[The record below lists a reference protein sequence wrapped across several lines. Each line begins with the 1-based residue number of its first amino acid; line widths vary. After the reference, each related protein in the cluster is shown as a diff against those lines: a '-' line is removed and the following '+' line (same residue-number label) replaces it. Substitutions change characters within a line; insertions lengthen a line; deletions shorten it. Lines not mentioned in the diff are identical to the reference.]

1 MKKRKMISVLLTV
14 IICAFVACS
23 LCSCGEG
30 SEEEHTCLK
39 CNGSGKVR
47 DEYGYYAYVTC
58 PRCNGAGYLE
68 Y

>member
-1 MKKRKMISVLLTV
+1 MKKVKRIL
-14 IICAFVACS
+14 AFILVAIMMMCT
-23 LCSCGEG
+23 LIACGED
-30 SEEEHTCLK
+30 EEHTCLK

-58 PRCNGAGYLE
+58 PRCHGAGSLE